1 MTRHVLLVMQNAEVV
16 SRTETDDLNRYKEM
30 FAVAI
35 EAGHIPVAIYTLPGG
50 PNVAVMDC
58 VKEAGA

>member
-1 MTRHVLLVMQNAEVV
+1 MTLHVLLVLQDAEVV
-16 SRTETDDLNRYKEM
+16 SRTETDDLGRYKEL
-30 FAVAI
+30 FGAAV

-58 VKEAGA
+58 VREAEE